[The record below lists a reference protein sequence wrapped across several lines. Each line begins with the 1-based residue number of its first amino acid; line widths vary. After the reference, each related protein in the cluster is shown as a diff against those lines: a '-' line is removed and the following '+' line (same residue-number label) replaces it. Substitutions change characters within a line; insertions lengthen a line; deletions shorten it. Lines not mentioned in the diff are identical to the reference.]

1 MLSVLILKV
10 QICNVQLTSNTIY
23 LCQKHEGQIK
33 KYKSHLGSP
42 IAPPN
47 FGIAIFMESIL
58 PRNLIHG
65 VLCCTEGFL
74 F

>member
-10 QICNVQLTSNTIY
+10 QICNVQLTSNTTY
-23 LCQKHEGQIK
+23 LCWKYEGQIK

-42 IAPPN
+42 IAPSN
-47 FGIAIFMESIL
+47 VGIAIFMESIL
-58 PRNLIHG
+58 PGNLIHCI
-65 VLCCTEGFL
+65 LCCTEGFL